1 MNTHILKPKK
11 ISSELKAIVTAF
23 DPPSPQ
29 PIRCNR
35 KLALVT
41 QGKTTLYNNI
51 KHTQGKEHSLFS
63 RVVLS
68 VTIGHYFLKLTH
80 LQSGMAELGFVT

>member
-11 ISSELKAIVTAF
+11 ISSELKAIATAF

-41 QGKTTLYNNI
+41 QGKTT
-51 KHTQGKEHSLFS
+51 F
-63 RVVLS
+63 
-68 VTIGHYFLKLTH
+68 
-80 LQSGMAELGFVT
+80 

>member
-11 ISSELKAIVTAF
+11 ISSEIKAIVTAF

-29 PIRCNR
+29 PNRCNR

-41 QGKTTLYNNI
+41 QGKTT
-51 KHTQGKEHSLFS
+51 F
-63 RVVLS
+63 
-68 VTIGHYFLKLTH
+68 
-80 LQSGMAELGFVT
+80 